1 MSDDFA
7 TVSGVRQT
15 VRAIVDAALAAVEPE
30 AAVRGHLSVGEGKIV
45 GGDVTFPLEE
55 VDRVVVVGAGK
66 AGVPMSC
73 AVEAVLGDMVHSGNV
88 VVPHGQGADLETIRI
103 HEAGHPVP
111 DHPGVR
117 AGGAVV
123 EALRGVDE
131 KTLVICLISGGGSAL
146 LVCPAAGVT
155 LEDLQATNQTLLA
168 CGATIV
174 EINTLRKH
182 LSALKGGQLA
192 RAAAPARVLTLI
204 LSDVVGDPLDAIASG
219 PTVADTT
226 SFEDC
231 LSIVARYG
239 LADLLPPLVLRRLRD
254 GARGELV
261 ETPKPGDPVFD
272 RVTNVLV
279 ANNDRAVRA
288 AARKADELG
297 YKSLVLSTVI
307 EGETRDVAK
316 VHAAIA
322 REIQASGRPCEPPC
336 CLISGGETTVTLRGD
351 GRGGRNQ
358 EFVLAAALDI
368 AGAEGITVCSV
379 GTDGIDGT
387 TDAAGAVADGRTAE
401 RSVAAGIDPYASLE
415 NNDSHAVFTALDDLV
430 VTGPTDTNVMDLRLV
445 LIE

>member
-1 MSDDFA
+1 MGADA
-7 TVSGVRQT
+7 RQT
-15 VRAIVDAALAAVEPE
+15 VRAIVDAALAAVEPG
-30 AAVRGHLSVGEGKIV
+30 AAVRGHLSMDEGAIV
-45 GGDVTFPLEE
+45 AGGVTFRRDEA
-55 VDRVVVVGAGK
+55 DRIVVVGAGK
-66 AGVPMSC
+66 AGVPMSR
-73 AVEAVLGDMVHSGNV
+73 AVEAVLGDRIYAGDV
-88 VVPHGQGADLETIRI
+88 VVPHGQAADLETIQI
-103 HEAGHPVP
+103 HEAGHPLP
-111 DHPGVR
+111 DHSG
-117 AGGAVV
+117 V
-123 EALRGVDE
+123 EAGHAVIDALAGVDD

-146 LVCPAAGVT
+146 LVCPAEGVT
-155 LEDLQATNQTLLA
+155 LEDLQATNQALLA

-182 LSALKGGQLA
+182 LSAVKGGQLA

-231 LSIVARYG
+231 LAIVDRYRLG
-239 LADLLPPLVLRRLRD
+239 DLLPLTVLRRLRD
-254 GARGELV
+254 GAGGDVV
-261 ETPKPGDPVFD
+261 ETPKPGDRLFD
-272 RVTNVLV
+272 RVTNVVV
-279 ANNDRAVRA
+279 ANNDSAVRA
-288 AARKADELG
+288 ASRKADELG
-297 YKSLVLSTVI
+297 YPSLVLSTVI
-307 EGETRDVAK
+307 EGETRDVAR

-322 REIQASGRPCEPPC
+322 REVRASGRPCEPPC

-401 RSVAAGIDPYASLE
+401 RSVAAGLDPHASLE
-415 NNDSHAVFTALDDLV
+415 NNDSHAVFTTLDDLV